1 MSILDA
7 FKLFLPL
14 ILICGLL
21 YGLLLFVKKFSF
33 KKGKNSALN
42 IKVVNN
48 QMIMPKKFI
57 SVVQVSD
64 KMLVLGISEGSI
76 TLLKEIQ
83 AEDVEIIEDT
93 NSEPKQQFAEI
104 FKKFLPR

>member
-1 MSILDA
+1 MSLLDA

-21 YGLLLFVKKFSF
+21 YGLLLFVKRFSF
-33 KKGKNSALN
+33 KKGKSSSLN

-64 KMLVLGISEGSI
+64 KLLVLGISEGNI

-83 AEDVEIIEDT
+83 AENVEINEDT
-93 NSEPKQQFAEI
+93 NSEPKQQFVNI
-104 FKKFLPR
+104 FRKFLPR